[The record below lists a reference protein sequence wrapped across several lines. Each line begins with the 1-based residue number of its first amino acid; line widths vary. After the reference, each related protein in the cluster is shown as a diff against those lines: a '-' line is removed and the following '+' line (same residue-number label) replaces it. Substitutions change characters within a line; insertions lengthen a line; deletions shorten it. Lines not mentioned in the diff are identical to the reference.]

1 MYILNIR
8 NHFALITRLL
18 FQDESV
24 AALLENQN
32 PILLLHEHY
41 IKNVLNLKTGTRA
54 VLCNG
59 RIIGPLDS
67 DEEFTS
73 EDFSLLERFSQSTYG
88 DKLFMK
94 LIKDRIFNEDEYGMT
109 YTICITC
116 NIFSI
121 IIIKITKYL

>member
-1 MYILNIR
+1 M
-8 NHFALITRLL
+8 
-18 FQDESV
+18 E
-24 AALLENQN
+24 
-32 PILLLHEHY
+32 
-41 IKNVLNLKTGTRA
+41 TGARA

-67 DEEFTS
+67 GEEFTS

-94 LIKDRIFNEDEYGMT
+94 LIKDRIFNEDEYGMIIWYIQYV
-109 YTICITC
+109 YTICIIC

-121 IIIKITKYL
+121 IVIEIIKYL